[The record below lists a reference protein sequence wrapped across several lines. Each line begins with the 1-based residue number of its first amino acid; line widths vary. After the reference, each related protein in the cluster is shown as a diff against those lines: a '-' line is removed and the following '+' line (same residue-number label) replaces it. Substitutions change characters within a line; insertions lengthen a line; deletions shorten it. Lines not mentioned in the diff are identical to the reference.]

1 VFAHPL
7 ADGAELRPL
16 EPWQAE
22 EFAAHVAQVRA
33 HLAPWIPF
41 ATRVVDVESA
51 REMLQRYADEQARDG
66 GRLYGIWRDGSL
78 IGGTLFRTFDAESG
92 MCEVGVWLAPEAEG
106 GGLINRAVRH
116 MIDWA
121 IRVRGIARVEW
132 HTDTNNV
139 RSKAAAQRLG
149 MTFEGVLRSSF
160 KVDGE
165 RRDTEVWSVLADE
178 WPIRQSQRRDELA

>member
-51 REMLQRYADEQARDG
+51 REMLQRYADDQARDG